1 MTDRNLFYQA
11 MQSFPQFVGETQC
24 NFDQAVDWVL
34 DQCNWCYLTNAEYE
48 LVEEVFEDN
57 I

>member
-1 MTDRNLFYQA
+1 MTNRDLFYQA
-11 MQSFPQFVGETQC
+11 IQSFPQFVGETQC
-24 NFDQAVDWVL
+24 DFDQAVDWIL
-34 DQCNWCYLTNAEYE
+34 DQCNWCYLTNAEYK